1 MKLALPMLKAGLL
14 VLAFTFVQPYTQLS
28 AQVVRN
34 YGSPVFSENVRG
46 SHTMFG
52 NTILGGSATVMNEW
66 QAPTSLNGY
75 RTSESGNDYTDMQ
88 NIDVDGT
95 IAGTTFISYGANW
108 KYSNGTAIPADNGG
122 FNWTQSGYSDASWS
136 GPAASPLRRGTGS
149 GGTTLAA
156 DRNTNYF
163 RTTVNIT
170 NPASFQNFVMTLQ
183 YDDGAVVYVNGTEVG
198 RVSMPTGTVNFST
211 LASTCRNSTDGDGTI
226 TIPSSAFVNGTNV
239 IAVEVHQGNGC
250 NADVY
255 FNLQLQGNAVNTFNS
270 SSSDFVVPA
279 GITNPTIKF
288 ARLYWGGRIT
298 TTDMGTN
305 DVNVRTVKIRKG
317 TSGGYQTVTAP
328 ISQVDKVGIPGTS
341 STAYQA
347 YFDITA
353 FVNTNKT
360 GTYTVAD
367 IKLNTGSTGGN
378 GGNYGGWTIMVV
390 YEDPAATF
398 SNIRIYDGFILVS
411 NSAAP
416 TSQTIQLSGLNPSSA
431 FTGQADAHMSFFAWE
446 GDANLGATITNPAGD
461 YVKLNNVVVTN
472 ALNPAQN
479 FWNGTITSN
488 GQHVTTKNPNYI
500 NQMGI
505 DIDDINIGS
514 GYNITPG
521 MTNMS
526 IEFGT
531 EADQYFPSVFGISM
545 AANPPVVILDKTGTI
560 TGPGSSRGLLYP
572 EETITYIL
580 SGKNNGLG
588 NAINNIVVDTI
599 PVGLNYVPNSM
610 FVGTATGPQTPLTD
624 LTGDDLGHFASTG
637 GKSWVKF
644 FVGTGA
650 TPTTGG
656 TLTPDQSYSV
666 GFKCKTPTYATPW
679 VSVSNTGRIFGN
691 NASDNQAYTD
701 DGTYIFGPGNIM
713 LPVTLTEFKAV
724 KNGNAADLSW
734 ATAGELKNDRFE
746 VERSTDGLTFTKVGA
761 LNGNGTTDVKKQYS
775 FTDQLPANA
784 SIVYYRL
791 RIVDFDGKSTFSK
804 IVVVRISGNSTLNAI
819 SVFPNPFV
827 SNVKLQLNSR
837 TETAVTIRVINMLG
851 QQEIVRKVGV
861 QPGENIIVVQDLQ
874 SLKTGNYVLEVITED
889 GKTTHKITKK

>member
-1 MKLALPMLKAGLL
+1 MQLTLPVLKAGLFA
-14 VLAFTFVQPYTQLS
+14 LAFILLQPFARLN
-28 AQVVRN
+28 AQVIRS
-34 YGSPVFSENVRG
+34 YGSPVFSENMRG

-66 QAPTSLNGY
+66 QAPTSANGY

-88 NIDVDGT
+88 YIDIDGT
-95 IAGTTFISYGANW
+95 VAATSFISYGASW
-108 KYSNGTAIPADNGG
+108 KYSNGTAAPADNGG
-122 FNWTQSGYSDASWS
+122 FNWTQTGYNDASWS
-136 GPAASPLRRGTGS
+136 GPAASPLRRSTGS

-156 DRNTNYF
+156 NRNTNYF

-198 RVSMPTGTVNFST
+198 RVSMPTGTVNFNT
-211 LASTCRNSTDGDGTI
+211 LASTCRNYTDGDGTI
-226 TIPSSAFVNGTNV
+226 TIPSSAFVNGDNV
-239 IAVEVHQGNGC
+239 IAVEVHQGSGC

-255 FNLQLQGNAVNTFNS
+255 FNLQLQGNAINTFNS
-270 SSSDFVVPA
+270 SSADLVLPA
-279 GITNPTIKF
+279 GIATPTIKF

-298 TTDMGTN
+298 TTDLGT
-305 DVNVRTVKIRKG
+305 DDANVRTVKIRKG
-317 TSGGYQTVTAP
+317 TGVYQTITAP
-328 ISQVDKVGIPGTS
+328 VSQVDKVVIPGTS
-341 STAYQA
+341 ATAYQA
-347 YFDITA
+347 YYDITA
-353 FVNTNKT
+353 FVNANKA
-360 GTYTVAD
+360 GSYTVAN
-367 IKLNTGSTGGN
+367 IKLNTGSTSGSGGN
-378 GGNYGGWTIMVV
+378 FGGWTIMVA
-390 YEDPAATF
+390 YEDANATF

-411 NSAAP
+411 NSSAP

-431 FTGQADAHMSFFAWE
+431 FSGQADAHMSFFAWE
-446 GDANLGATITNPAGD
+446 GDANLGATATNPAGD
-461 YVKLNNVVVTN
+461 YVKLNNVVVTD

-479 FWNGTITSN
+479 FWNGTITRN

-526 IEFGT
+526 VEFGT

-545 AANPPVVILDKTGTI
+545 AANPPAVILDKTGTI
-560 TGPGSSRGLLYP
+560 TGPGSATGLLYP

-599 PVGLNYVPNSM
+599 PVGLNYVANSM
-610 FVGTATGPQTPLTD
+610 FIGTANGPQTPLTD
-624 LTGDDLGHFASTG
+624 ATGDDLGHYAATG

-650 TPTTGG
+650 TATQGG
-656 TLTPDQSYSV
+656 ILTPGQTYSV

-679 VSVSNTGRIFGN
+679 ISVSNTGRIYGN
-691 NASDNQAYTD
+691 NASDNQAFTD

-713 LPVTLTEFKAV
+713 LPVTLTEFKV
-724 KNGNAADLSW
+724 SRDGNNAQLNW
-734 ATAGELKNDRFE
+734 TTAGELKNDRFE
-746 VERSTDGLTFTKVGA
+746 VERSTDGLTFNKVGA
-761 LNGNGTTDVKKQYS
+761 LNGKGTTDVKQYYS
-775 FTDQLPANA
+775 FNDNLPAGNN
-784 SIVYYRL
+784 IIYYRL

-804 IVVVRISGNSTLNAI
+804 IVMVRLSGATTLNAI

-837 TETAVTIRVINMLG
+837 TETEITVRVVNMLG
-851 QQEIVRKVGV
+851 QQELVRKIGV

>member
-1 MKLALPMLKAGLL
+1 MQLTLPVLKAGLFA
-14 VLAFTFVQPYTQLS
+14 LAFILLQPFARLN
-28 AQVVRN
+28 AQVIRS
-34 YGSPVFSENVRG
+34 YGSPVFSENMRG

-52 NTILGGSATVMNEW
+52 NTILAGTAATMNEW

-75 RTSESGNDYTDMQ
+75 RTSESGNDFTDMQ

-95 IAGTTFISYGANW
+95 IAATTFITYGANW
-108 KYSNGTAIPADNGG
+108 KYSNGTAAPADNGG
-122 FNWTQSGYSDASWS
+122 FNWTQTGYNDASWS
-136 GPAASPLRRGTGS
+136 GPAASPLRRSTGS

-198 RVSMPTGTVNFST
+198 RVSMPTGTVNFNT
-211 LASTCRNSTDGDGTI
+211 LASTCRNATDGDGTI
-226 TIPSSAFVNGTNV
+226 TIPSSAFVNGNNV
-239 IAVEVHQGNGC
+239 IAVEVHQGSGC

-255 FNLQLQGNAVNTFNS
+255 FNLQLQGNAINTFNS
-270 SSSDFVVPA
+270 SSADLVLPA
-279 GITNPTIKF
+279 GITSPTIKF

-298 TTDMGTN
+298 TTDLGT
-305 DVNVRTVKIRKG
+305 DDANVRTVKIRKA
-317 TSGGYQTVTAP
+317 SGAYQTVTAP
-328 ISQVDKVGIPGTS
+328 VSQVDKVVIPGTS
-341 STAYQA
+341 ATAYQA

-353 FVNTNKT
+353 FVNANKA
-360 GTYTVAD
+360 GSYTVAN
-367 IKLNTGSTGGN
+367 IKLNTGATAGSGGN
-378 GGNYGGWTIMVV
+378 FGGWTIMVA
-390 YEDPAATF
+390 YEDANATF

-411 NSAAP
+411 NSLAP

-431 FTGQADAHMSFFAWE
+431 FAGQADAHMSFFAWE

-461 YVKLNNVVVTN
+461 YVKLNNVVVTD

-479 FWNGTITSN
+479 FWNGSITRN

-521 MTNMS
+521 MANMS

-545 AANPPVVILDKTGTI
+545 AANPPAVILDKTGKI
-560 TGPGSSRGLLYP
+560 TGPGSATGLLYP

-599 PVGLNYVPNSM
+599 PVGLNYVANSM
-610 FVGTATGPQTPLTD
+610 FIGTASGPQTPLTD
-624 LTGDDLGHFASTG
+624 AAGDDLGHYTATG

-650 TPTTGG
+650 TATQGG
-656 TLTPDQSYSV
+656 TLIPDQTYSV

-679 VSVSNTGRIFGN
+679 ISVSNTGRIYGN
-691 NASDNQAYTD
+691 NASDNQAFTD

-713 LPVTLTEFKAV
+713 LPVTLTEFKV
-724 KNGNAADLSW
+724 TRDGNNAQLNW
-734 ATAGELKNDRFE
+734 TTAGELKNDRFE
-746 VERSTDGLTFTKVGA
+746 VERSTDGLTFNKVGA
-761 LNGNGTTDVKKQYS
+761 LNGKGTTDVKQYYS
-775 FTDQLPANA
+775 FTDNLPAGNN
-784 SIVYYRL
+784 IVYYRL

-804 IVVVRISGNSTLNAI
+804 IVMVRLSGNTTLNAI

-837 TETAVTIRVINMLG
+837 TETEITVRVVNMLG
-851 QQEIVRKVGV
+851 QQELVRKIGV

>member
-1 MKLALPMLKAGLL
+1 MKLALPMLKAGLF
-14 VLAFTFVQPYTQLS
+14 VLAFTLIQSSSRVS
-28 AQVVRN
+28 AQVVRS
-34 YGSPVFSENVRG
+34 YGAPVFSENVRG

-52 NTILGGSATVMNEW
+52 NTILAGSATVMNEW

-75 RTSESGNDYTDMQ
+75 RTSESGNDFTDMQ

-95 IAGTTFISYGANW
+95 IAPTNFISYGASW
-108 KYSNGTAIPADNGG
+108 KYSNGTAVPADNGG
-122 FNWTQSGYSDASWS
+122 FNWTQAGYSDAAWS
-136 GPAASPLRRGTGS
+136 GASASPLRRGTGS

-156 DRNTNYF
+156 DRRTNYF
-163 RTTVNIT
+163 RTTVSIT
-170 NPASFQNFVMTLQ
+170 NPASYQNFLLTLQ

-198 RVSMPTGTVNFST
+198 RVSMPTGAVNFNT
-211 LASTCRNSTDGDGTI
+211 YASTCRNSTDGDGTI
-226 TIPSSAFVNGTNV
+226 TIPSSAFINGTNT
-239 IAVEVHQGNGC
+239 IAVEVHQGDGC

-255 FNLQLQGNAVNTFNS
+255 FNLQLQGITANTFNS
-270 SSSDFVVPA
+270 SSSDLVLPA

-298 TTDMGTN
+298 TTNLGT
-305 DVNVRTVKIRKG
+305 DDANVRTVRIRKA
-317 TSGGYQTVTAP
+317 SGAYQTVTAP
-328 ISQVDKVGIPGTS
+328 ATQVDKVVIPGTT

-353 FVNTNKT
+353 FVNANKG
-360 GTYTVAD
+360 GTYTVGN
-367 IKLNTGSTGGN
+367 INVNTGLTGGS

-390 YEDPAATF
+390 YEDPSATF
-398 SNIRIYDGFILVS
+398 SNIRIYDGFILV
-411 NSAAP
+411 NSSATP

-431 FTGQADAHMSFFAWE
+431 FAGQADAHMSFFAWE
-446 GDANLGATITNPAGD
+446 GDANLGATLTNPAGD
-461 YVKLNNVVVTN
+461 YVKLNNVTVTD

-479 FWNGTITSN
+479 FWNGTITRN

-526 IEFGT
+526 VEFGT
-531 EADQYFPSVFGISM
+531 EADQYYPSVFGISM

-560 TGPGSSRGLLYP
+560 TGPGSANNLLYP

-580 SGKNNGLG
+580 SGKNDGLG

-610 FVGTATGPQTPLTD
+610 FIGTAGGPQTPLTD
-624 LTGDDLGHFASTG
+624 ATGDDLGQYVVTG

-650 TPTTGG
+650 TATTGG
-656 TLTPDQSYSV
+656 TLIPGQTYSV

-679 VSVSNTGRIFGN
+679 ISVSNTGRIYGN

-713 LPVTLTEFKAV
+713 LPVTLTEFKATRE
-724 KNGNAADLSW
+724 GNTAQLNW
-734 ATAGELKNDRFE
+734 TTAGELKNDRFE
-746 VERSTDGLTFTKVGA
+746 IERSTDGLTFSKVGA
-761 LNGNGTTDVKKQYS
+761 LNGKGTTDLKQNYA
-775 FTDQLPANA
+775 FTDNLPVSSGN
-784 SIVYYRL
+784 VYYRL

-804 IVVVRISGNSTLNAI
+804 IVMVRLSGSTTLNTI

-837 TETAVTIRVINMLG
+837 TETEITVRIVNMLG
-851 QQEIVRKVGV
+851 QQEAVRKIGV

-874 SLKTGNYVLEVITED
+874 SLKTGNYLLEVITED